1 MNRSIAAAAMLLAL
15 LLSFAPQA
23 SADLDTFASGSS
35 GWQISL
41 MDGNGYSW
49 STGPVYS
56 SSGGNPGGCISSG
69 AIGAGPDDRLYSF
82 DAYSSPFGDLA
93 GQTLT
98 FDIKVS
104 GTATTPAG
112 PAIARFYI
120 GEDSSDYFMTTNA
133 YSASLSSG
141 GWTSYK
147 VPIVASNFM
156 AWPGQT
162 GMASFASVA
171 ASAVWVG
178 LVFTSTDFSAADD
191 ALNTQG
197 LNSPNGAVVSLDNI
211 GTPSAVPIPCTLM
224 LLGGG
229 LASIALIDL
238 ALRFQPARPRRAR
251 PD

>member
-1 MNRSIAAAAMLLAL
+1 MLLAL
-15 LLSFAPQA
+15 LLSFAPT
-23 SADLDTFASGSS
+23 SRADLDTFSSGSS
-35 GWQISL
+35 GWQISM
-41 MDGNGYSW
+41 MDGNGYTW

-56 SSGGNPGGCISSG
+56 ASAGNPGGCISSG

-82 DAYSSPFGDLA
+82 DASSSPFGDLA
-93 GQTLT
+93 GSTLS

-112 PAIARFYI
+112 PAIARLYI

-133 YSASLSSG
+133 YSASLSGG
-141 GWTSYK
+141 GWISYK
-147 VPIVASNFM
+147 VPVVASNFM

-162 GMASFASVA
+162 GTASFASVA

-178 LVFTSTDFSAADD
+178 LVFTSTDFSAAND
-191 ALNTQG
+191 ALSTQG
-197 LNSPNGAVVSLDNI
+197 LTSPNGAVVSLDNI
-211 GTPSAVPIPCTLM
+211 GTPSTTPIPCALI

-238 ALRFQPARPRRAR
+238 ALRLRPARPQRAR

>member
-41 MDGNGYSW
+41 MDSNGYSW

-69 AIGAGPDDRLYSF
+69 VIGAGPDSRLYSF
-82 DAYSSPFGDLA
+82 DASSSPFGDLA
-93 GQTLT
+93 GKTLT

-112 PAIARFYI
+112 PAIARLYI

-133 YSASLSSG
+133 YSASLSAG
-141 GWTSYK
+141 GWISYN
-147 VPIVASNFM
+147 VPVVASNFM

-162 GMASFASVA
+162 GKASFASVA
-171 ASAVWVG
+171 ANAVWVG

-191 ALNTQG
+191 ALSTQG

-211 GTPSAVPIPCTLM
+211 GTPSAVPIPCALM

-229 LASIALIDL
+229 LASIALIEV
-238 ALRFQPARPRRAR
+238 ALRLLPARLQRAR